1 MGTEQARRG
10 WRVHV
15 FWSKNN
21 DLFRSVSLCAFL
33 RIRLP
38 GFYQIGQKK
47 KKEKDK
53 TFHALSRSFP
63 GARRCTSMLFS
74 SSGGVEVERRG
85 LGRATRASPSLSA
98 WTTPP
103 PARAHSLSTRRQG
116 RDWKEDGSVLSAHAA
131 ESVAAWQRAPGQMP
145 PAGSCPPCAQY

>member
-1 MGTEQARRG
+1 MYSGAKTTTC
-10 WRVHV
+10 
-15 FWSKNN
+15 S
-21 DLFRSVSLCAFL
+21 DLFLFVHSFGSVFQVFTKSV
-33 RIRLP
+33 R
-38 GFYQIGQKK
+38 K

-53 TFHALSRSFP
+53 TFDALSRSFP

-74 SSGGVEVERRG
+74 FSGGVEVERRC
-85 LGRATRASPSLSA
+85 LGWATRASSSLSA

-116 RDWKEDGSVLSAHAA
+116 RDWKEDGSLLSAHAA